1 MFLKNS
7 SKIAILKKKIT
18 VPIYDTIEMEK
29 DAFIDLKM
37 PMRFLK
43 KLDFKPSKT
52 KQTYQD
58 LYPGRRPISNKIPSP
73 KELVYPD
80 ELFYYP
86 FIHAG
91 SRDSYKFLFI
101 SKIERYSVLEPKS
114 EPNRVKKRVGV

>member
-1 MFLKNS
+1 MYNILVTPNTLYSFL
-7 SKIAILKKKIT
+7 LH
-18 VPIYDTIEMEK
+18 
-29 DAFIDLKM
+29 
-37 PMRFLK
+37 
-43 KLDFKPSKT
+43 
-52 KQTYQD
+52 
-58 LYPGRRPISNKIPSP
+58 PISNKIPSP

-80 ELFYYP
+80 ELFYFS